1 MIGHKG
7 LRHIWL
13 ICFCAIIDKDKEGG
27 NGVIGPLPLMQD
39 AGNQDITEW
48 VRLSSDNNSIIT
60 QVQIVQL
67 TSWTC
72 ELCPVQN
79 NKTFICGK

>member
-7 LRHIWL
+7 LRNIQL

-60 QVQIVQL
+60 STDRATDIMNLWIVSSTKQ
-67 TSWTC
+67 
-72 ELCPVQN
+72 
-79 NKTFICGK
+79 

>member
-1 MIGHKG
+1 M
-7 LRHIWL
+7 RHIWL

-48 VRLSSDNNSIIT
+48 VRLSSDNN
-60 QVQIVQL
+60 
-67 TSWTC
+67 
-72 ELCPVQN
+72 
-79 NKTFICGK
+79 

>member
-7 LRHIWL
+7 LRNIQL
-13 ICFCAIIDKDKEGG
+13 ICFCAITDKDKEGG

-48 VRLSSDNNSIIT
+48 VRLSSDNNSIIAST
-60 QVQIVQL
+60 DRATDIMNLWIVSS
-67 TSWTC
+67 T
-72 ELCPVQN
+72 
-79 NKTFICGK
+79 K